1 MSGPTRIDLT
11 TATPTQ
17 AAAFDLALSWLCPV
31 CGKVRVFEGGRPLGQ
46 GNQEECQKC
55 GSPLFVPQ
63 SPAQQI
69 RSSSLAW

>member
-1 MSGPTRIDLT
+1 MSGPTRIDLN

-17 AAAFDLALSWLCPV
+17 ASAIAPALSWFCPV
-31 CGKVRVFEGGRPLGQ
+31 CGKLRIFEGGRPAH
-46 GNQEECQKC
+46 QEECQKC

-63 SPAQQI
+63 TPAPQI

>member
-1 MSGPTRIDLT
+1 MSGPTRIDPT

-17 AAAFDLALSWLCPV
+17 VDLALSWLCPV
-31 CGKVRVFEGGRPLGQ
+31 CGKVRVFEGGRPAH
-46 GNQEECQKC
+46 QEECQKC

-63 SPAQQI
+63 SPARQI

>member
-1 MSGPTRIDLT
+1 MSGPTRIDF
-11 TATPTQ
+11 
-17 AAAFDLALSWLCPV
+17 AAAVRTEASVGEAALAWLCPV
-31 CGKVRVFEGGRPLGQ
+31 CGKVRVFEGGRPAQ
-46 GNQEECQKC
+46 QEECQKC

>member
-1 MSGPTRIDLT
+1 MSGPTRIDF
-11 TATPTQ
+11 TAAVRTE
-17 AAAFDLALSWLCPV
+17 ASAHEAVLAWLCPV
-31 CGKVRVFEGGRPLGQ
+31 CGNVRVFEGGRPVKSGQ
-46 GNQEECQKC
+46 QEECQKC

>member
-17 AAAFDLALSWLCPV
+17 TPAIDLSWLCPV
-31 CGKVRVFEGGRPLGQ
+31 CGKLHVFEGGRPLGQ
-46 GNQEECQKC
+46 AHQEECQKC

-63 SPAQQI
+63 SSTQQI
-69 RSSSLAW
+69 RSSALAW